1 MALETVEMRT
11 LVVLLGPP
19 AVGKM
24 ATGRALEE
32 LTGYPLFHNHM
43 TIELVLPFFEFGSEP
58 FSRLVGEFRKQL
70 FAEVLRS
77 GLPGLIFT
85 WVWAFNEPS
94 DRAFIDELRD
104 RFSKS
109 GWRVVFVELWADLET
124 RLARNRTELRL
135 LEKASK
141 RDLDASEARVLD
153 AEDRYRMSSDGHF
166 PFEDHL
172 LIDNTRLE
180 REQTAR
186 RIVEHFSLERRIT
199 SGDSEPSLE
208 VQATQTTEQERSEG
222 GERLGRSRVEF

>member
-1 MALETVEMRT
+1 MRT

-58 FSRLVGEFRKQL
+58 FSRLVGEFRRQI
-70 FAEVLRS
+70 FVEVSAS

-104 RFSKS
+104 LFSRS
-109 GWRVVFVELWADLET
+109 GWRVVFVELWADLDT

-135 LEKASK
+135 QEKVSK
-141 RDLDASEARVLD
+141 RDLEASEARLLD
-153 AEDRYRMSSDGHF
+153 AEERYRMSSDGDF
-166 PFEDHL
+166 PFEEYL
-172 LIDNTRLE
+172 WIDNTGMD
-180 REQTAR
+180 REQAAR
-186 RIVEHFSLERRIT
+186 TIVEHFLNTTLEPHR
-199 SGDSEPSLE
+199 
-208 VQATQTTEQERSEG
+208 
-222 GERLGRSRVEF
+222 

>member
-1 MALETVEMRT
+1 MRT

-58 FSRLVGEFRKQL
+58 FSRLVGEFRRQI
-70 FAEVLRS
+70 FVEVSAS

-104 RFSKS
+104 LFSRS
-109 GWRVVFVELWADLET
+109 GWRVVFVELWADLDT

-135 LEKASK
+135 QEKVSK
-141 RDLDASEARVLD
+141 RDLEASEARLLD
-153 AEDRYRMSSDGHF
+153 AEERYRMSSDGHF
-166 PFEDHL
+166 PFEEYL
-172 LIDNTRLE
+172 WIDNTGMD
-180 REQTAR
+180 REQAAR
-186 RIVEHFSLERRIT
+186 TIVEHFLNTTLEPHR
-199 SGDSEPSLE
+199 
-208 VQATQTTEQERSEG
+208 
-222 GERLGRSRVEF
+222 